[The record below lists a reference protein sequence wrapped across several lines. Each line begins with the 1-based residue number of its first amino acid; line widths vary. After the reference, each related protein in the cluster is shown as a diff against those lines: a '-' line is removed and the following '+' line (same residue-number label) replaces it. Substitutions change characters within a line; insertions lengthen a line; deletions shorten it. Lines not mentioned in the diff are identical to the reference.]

1 MQRNGNRGFVEVLD
15 VAKALRLS
23 RVAIRNQTDIVHF
36 ASLAKEFEEFR
47 LARADG
53 EIGREHGALV
63 PIGLLG
69 LLLLPPPFLLFGS
82 EYLVIF
88 TCATTIPVSPAIAVS
103 VSIPVAITVAVPVSA
118 PVTVPPVS
126 TPG

>member
-1 MQRNGNRGFVEVLD
+1 M
-15 VAKALRLS
+15 
-23 RVAIRNQTDIVHF
+23 HF
-36 ASLAKEFEEFR
+36 ASLAEEFEELR

-53 EIGREHGALV
+53 KIGREHGALV

-103 VSIPVAITVAVPVSA
+103 VPVAITVAVPVSA

-126 TPG
+126 SPG

>member
-1 MQRNGNRGFVEVLD
+1 MHLASLAEEFEE
-15 VAKALRLS
+15 LRLS
-23 RVAIRNQTDIVHF
+23 C
-36 ASLAKEFEEFR
+36 
-47 LARADG
+47 ADG
-53 EIGREHGALV
+53 KIGREHGALV

-88 TCATTIPVSPAIAVS
+88 TCAATMIPVSPAIAVS
-103 VSIPVAITVAVPVSA
+103 VSVPVAITVAVSVSA

-126 TPG
+126 SPG

>member
-1 MQRNGNRGFVEVLD
+1 MHLASLAEEFEE
-15 VAKALRLS
+15 LRLS
-23 RVAIRNQTDIVHF
+23 R
-36 ASLAKEFEEFR
+36 
-47 LARADG
+47 ADG
-53 EIGREHGALV
+53 KIGREHGALV

-88 TCATTIPVSPAIAVS
+88 TCSATMIPVSPAIAVS
-103 VSIPVAITVAVPVSA
+103 VSVPVAITVAVPVSA

-126 TPG
+126 SPW

>member
-1 MQRNGNRGFVEVLD
+1 MHLASLAEEFEE
-15 VAKALRLS
+15 LRLS
-23 RVAIRNQTDIVHF
+23 R
-36 ASLAKEFEEFR
+36 
-47 LARADG
+47 ADG
-53 EIGREHGALV
+53 KIGREHGALV

-88 TCATTIPVSPAIAVS
+88 TCAATMIPVSPAIAVS
-103 VSIPVAITVAVPVSA
+103 VSVSVPVAITVAVPVSA

-126 TPG
+126 SPG